1 MEQDNQHK
9 IIILA
14 APSGAGKT
22 TIKSRVMQ
30 VMDDQLAFSISATTR
45 KIRAGEKDGVDYF
58 FISPEAFKSK
68 MADDGFI
75 EWEMVYEGLYYG
87 TTKSEMERIWT
98 MNKTPLLDI
107 DVYGAIKVRQLFGK
121 NALAI
126 FIAPP
131 SIEVLK
137 ERLIK
142 RGTDSAEVIAKRIE
156 KAAEEISQQIYF
168 DHIVLNDN
176 LDAATEQVLSL
187 IQGFLGKIPTSNE
200 KTHNE

>member
-156 KAAEEISQQIYF
+156 KAAEEISQQIHF

-200 KTHNE
+200 KTQNE

>member
-58 FISPEAFKSK
+58 FIRPEAFKTNI
-68 MADDGFI
+68 ANDEFI

-200 KTHNE
+200 KTQNE

>member
-1 MEQDNQHK
+1 
-9 IIILA
+9 
-14 APSGAGKT
+14 
-22 TIKSRVMQ
+22 MQ

-187 IQGFLGKIPTSNE
+187 IQGFLGKVPTSNT